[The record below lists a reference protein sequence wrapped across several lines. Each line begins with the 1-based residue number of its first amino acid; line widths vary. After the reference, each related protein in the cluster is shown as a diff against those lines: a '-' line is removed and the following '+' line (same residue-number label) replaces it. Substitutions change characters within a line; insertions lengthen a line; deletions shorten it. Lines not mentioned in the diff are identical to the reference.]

1 MNIFEQAT
9 RNKLRFSSSKGIL
22 TVEDLW
28 ELPLTSA
35 NSTANL
41 DDIARGFYA
50 DLKDTST
57 ISFVNKPAKADPETE
72 LSFNIVKH
80 IIEVRLA
87 ENAAAAVA
95 RENKERKQRL
105 LGIIEHKENE
115 VLTSKSLDEL
125 RAIANSL

>member
-9 RNKLRFSSSKGIL
+9 RLKLRFNTTKGML

-35 NSTANL
+35 NSAANL
-41 DDIARGFYA
+41 DDIARGFYSQ
-50 DLKDTST
+50 LKEENT
-57 ISFVNKPAKADPETE
+57 ISFVTKPAAADKTAE
-72 LSFNIVKH
+72 LAFDIVKH
-80 IIEVRLA
+80 IIAVRLE
-87 ENAAAAVA
+87 ENAAAATA

-125 RAIANSL
+125 RTIADSL

>member
-9 RNKLRFSSSKGIL
+9 RVKLRFETSKGMI

-28 ELPLTSA
+28 DLPLTSA
-35 NSTANL
+35 TGKVNL
-41 DDIARGFYA
+41 DDIARDHYNQ
-50 DLKDTST
+50 LKETAT
-57 ISFVNKPAKADPETE
+57 VSFVEKPAKANPTIALGFE
-72 LSFNIVKH
+72 IVKQ

-87 ENAAAAVA
+87 ENVAAAQAK
-95 RENKERKQRL
+95 ENKDRKERL
-105 LGIIEHKENE
+105 LVVIENKENE